1 MLLIVSA
8 LMIDYQY
15 FEETASEN
23 NNNSGGSYRY

>member
-23 NNNSGGSYRY
+23 NNNSGSYRY